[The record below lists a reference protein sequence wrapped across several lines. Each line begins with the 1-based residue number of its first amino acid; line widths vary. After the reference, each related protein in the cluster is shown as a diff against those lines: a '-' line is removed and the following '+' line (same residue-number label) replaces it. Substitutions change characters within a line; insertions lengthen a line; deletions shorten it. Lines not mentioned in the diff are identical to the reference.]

1 MNHYRYSWEQS
12 ATEIAHIRECFNTAI
27 LLGSIDDPL
36 LPRPSCQP
44 QDISESG
51 ESRITACLCDSDLCN
66 ANNGGPTEFVE
77 GNRREVQRLEPQRFQ
92 DRHEEPIREIQRN
105 EIQRNNIQ
113 ENDFQRNEIQRK
125 EIQGKESPQDDFR
138 RNEIQRNDIRQNE
151 ITRQEPPRREPVRE
165 QVEPAR
171 QVPPPSN
178 RRSPDKTAGLQCF
191 SCGSL
196 LNPDAV
202 CDKFDPT
209 DPSQVQTCGSGEACM
224 MYSWSKSDTETA
236 TLRECFPTS
245 VLLGSIQNPLLAADD
260 CVQRDITDDGSGTI
274 LACLCTRD
282 FCNAESS
289 KLGGQIS
296 DQVGRQPERRVTTT
310 RAPERRVTTRKP
322 AQTFT
327 RAPETFTRAPQ
338 TVTRAPQIVTRAPPK
353 ASNSLLRE
361 VSHSRCPDGFELSKG
376 QCFFI
381 SR

>member
-1 MNHYRYSWEQS
+1 M
-12 ATEIAHIRECFNTAI
+12 
-27 LLGSIDDPL
+27 
-36 LPRPSCQP
+36 
-44 QDISESG
+44 
-51 ESRITACLCDSDLCN
+51 
-66 ANNGGPTEFVE
+66 
-77 GNRREVQRLEPQRFQ
+77 QRLEPQRFQ
-92 DRHEEPIREIQRN
+92 DRREDPPIREIQRN

-113 ENDFQRNEIQRK
+113 ENNFERNEIQRK
-125 EIQGKESPQDDFR
+125 EIHKDDFR

-151 ITRQEPPRREPVRE
+151 ITRQEPPRREPVRKE
-165 QVEPAR
+165 VEPAR

-178 RRSPDKTAGLQCF
+178 SRLPDKTAGLQCF

-245 VLLGSIQNPLLAADD
+245 VLLGSIQNPLLASED

-289 KLGGQIS
+289 KLGSQTR
-296 DQVGRQPERRVTTT
+296 DPVGRQPERRVTTT
-310 RAPERRVTTRKP
+310 RPPERRVTTRKP

-327 RAPETFTRAPQ
+327 RAPETFTRDPQTFTRAPQ
-338 TVTRAPQIVTRAPPK
+338 TVTRAPPK
-353 ASNSLLRE
+353 TSNSVLRE
-361 VSHSRCPDGFELSKG
+361 VSRSRCPDGFELSKG

-381 SR
+381 SRYFTKHPCSAMVFSMCQIQNLLPFQRQSWVD

>member
-1 MNHYRYSWEQS
+1 M
-12 ATEIAHIRECFNTAI
+12 
-27 LLGSIDDPL
+27 
-36 LPRPSCQP
+36 
-44 QDISESG
+44 
-51 ESRITACLCDSDLCN
+51 
-66 ANNGGPTEFVE
+66 
-77 GNRREVQRLEPQRFQ
+77 QRLEPQRFQ
-92 DRHEEPIREIQRN
+92 DRREDPPIREIQRN

-125 EIQGKESPQDDFR
+125 ESPQDDFR
-138 RNEIQRNDIRQNE
+138 RNEIQRNEIRQNE
-151 ITRQEPPRREPVRE
+151 ITRQEPPRREPVRKE
-165 QVEPAR
+165 VEPAR

-178 RRSPDKTAGLQCF
+178 RLSPDKTAGLQCF

-282 FCNAESS
+282 FCNADSS
-289 KLGGQIS
+289 KLGGQIR
-296 DQVGRQPERRVTTT
+296 DPVGRQPERRVTTT

-322 AQTFT
+322 AQSFT
-327 RAPETFTRAPQ
+327 RAPETFTREPQTFTRAPQ

-353 ASNSLLRE
+353 ASNSVLRE
-361 VSHSRCPDGFELSKG
+361 VSRSRCPDGFELSNG

-381 SR
+381 SRYFVKQPCPALVMSMCHNQT